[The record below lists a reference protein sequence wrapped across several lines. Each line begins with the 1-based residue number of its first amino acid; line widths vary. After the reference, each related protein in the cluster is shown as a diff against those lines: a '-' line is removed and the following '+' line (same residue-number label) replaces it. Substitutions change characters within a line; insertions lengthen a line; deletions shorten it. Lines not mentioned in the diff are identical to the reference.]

1 MKPTLA
7 ITMGDP
13 LGIGPEVVV
22 KALKQDDLRNLCR
35 PLVIGDEGVFR
46 GTAAALGSV
55 LRIAKVEGDRLA
67 GEPGEILLIPASS
80 LPVGKSLQDLP
91 REDSARASFAYIEK
105 AIRLA
110 MDGKVQGIVTGPV
123 SKEAIHRAGI
133 PFRGHTE
140 YLAEVSQT
148 KKFVMMLAG
157 ERLRV
162 ALVTT
167 HIAHAAV
174 APSLREE
181 EILSVIEITG
191 RGLKNFF
198 RIAFPR
204 LGVAALNPHAGEGGL
219 FGDEEREINLA
230 VEKARA
236 KGWNASGPWPA
247 DTLFYR
253 AVQGEFDAVVCMYH
267 DQALIPLKLL
277 HFDSAVNITL
287 GLPFIRTSVDH
298 GVAYDLAGRGLA
310 SPRSLEEAIRLA
322 AKMAVRKQEA
332 ENSLGQGAGSRE

>member
-1 MKPTLA
+1 
-7 ITMGDP
+7 
-13 LGIGPEVVV
+13 
-22 KALKQDDLRNLCR
+22 
-35 PLVIGDEGVFR
+35 
-46 GTAAALGSV
+46 
-55 LRIAKVEGDRLA
+55 
-67 GEPGEILLIPASS
+67 
-80 LPVGKSLQDLP
+80 
-91 REDSARASFAYIEK
+91 
-105 AIRLA
+105 
-110 MDGKVQGIVTGPV
+110 
-123 SKEAIHRAGI
+123 
-133 PFRGHTE
+133 
-140 YLAEVSQT
+140 
-148 KKFVMMLAG
+148 
-157 ERLRV
+157 
-162 ALVTT
+162 
-167 HIAHAAV
+167 
-174 APSLREE
+174 
-181 EILSVIEITG
+181 VIEITG